1 MQIKVAWTF
10 PDVPYVLGRERRSG
24 AAARCDP
31 VALNTSVKRR
41 VFKWPARKAW
51 IGAGIASVKPQF
63 IPRVYNPG
71 KEGH

>member
-10 PDVPYVLGRERRSG
+10 ADVPHVLGREQRSR
-24 AAARCDP
+24 AAACCDP
-31 VALNTSVKRR
+31 VVLNSSVKQR
-41 VFKWPARKAW
+41 VFKWPARKAG
-51 IGAGIASVKPQF
+51 IGAGIACVKPQF